1 MTYAIT
7 WMDPK
12 TIMLRTGEAGRPWG
26 SVAYNYNSRTC
37 SLLHDNNKQRN
48 KQEREGGGRTEK
60 KEGRKRKGDRRRRP
74 EMQVSQSVCLLTWEV
89 TERVV
94 FISFA
99 VAVLL
104 LNTLSK
110 SATGRRFQ
118 GIQFIK
124 VEKTW

>member
-1 MTYAIT
+1 MTT
-7 WMDPK
+7 TNK
-12 TIMLRTGEAGRPWG
+12 ETSKRGR
-26 SVAYNYNSRTC
+26 
-37 SLLHDNNKQRN
+37 
-48 KQEREGGGRTEK
+48 EEGGGRTEK
-60 KEGRKRKGDRRRRP
+60 KEGGKRKGDRRRRP

-110 SATGRRFQ
+110 SATGKRFQ